1 MFTSEEDLS
10 QYRKHLSTWQVYENT
25 LEVELTK
32 LINEYTKEKV
42 IKESTSKLCLSSTK
56 SKLLISHRLEL
67 DTLIQKVEEL
77 CRSMQQESSEIA
89 KIPSPSSND
98 LLLMNPDFTN
108 AVNNILQQTLLE
120 TSAAQT
126 VCSRVRLQ
134 APLEQMDALA
144 ILACFHYKPYNVKL
158 LFDLVAATTTTTTT

>member
-89 KIPSPSSND
+89 KIPSSSSSND
-98 LLLMNPDFTN
+98 LLLMKPDFTN
-108 AVNNILQQTLLE
+108 AANNILQQTLLE

-144 ILACFHYKPYNVKL
+144 ILACFHYKPYNVQL
-158 LFDLVAATTTTTTT
+158 LFDLVAVTTTT